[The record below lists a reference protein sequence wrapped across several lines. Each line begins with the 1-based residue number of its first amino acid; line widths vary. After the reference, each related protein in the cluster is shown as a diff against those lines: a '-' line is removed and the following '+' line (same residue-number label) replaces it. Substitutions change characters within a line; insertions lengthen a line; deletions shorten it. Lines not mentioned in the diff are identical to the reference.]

1 MRLRQTSHEKA
12 LLRGSLAFN
21 DASAIPRR
29 FGLTTIDF
37 GIQKAM
43 DRERSSTMRH
53 EIRITLVRHEEG
65 RQVPTSARG
74 RGGGVGMGQNRFDS
88 STELVKGKPV
98 GQTVLPNVQPPPSG
112 PGSGPGSVPV
122 VPFSFYAAVGR
133 KPSF

>member
-1 MRLRQTSHEKA
+1 
-12 LLRGSLAFN
+12 
-21 DASAIPRR
+21 
-29 FGLTTIDF
+29 
-37 GIQKAM
+37 
-43 DRERSSTMRH
+43 MRH